1 MLLVARVG
9 RLLLAAEE
17 GKQQQ
22 QEEGEQ
28 EGERYDTAARESYLC
43 HLHRGQK
50 QLRLPPNCC
59 FPQFLASTPLPNMHL
74 PHILT
79 QIDCQP
85 PTVFFLVL

>member
-1 MLLVARVG
+1 MLLLVARVG

-22 QEEGEQ
+22 QQEEEKE

-50 QLRLPPNCC
+50 QPSCPQTAAYHNFLPAPHCPIC
-59 FPQFLASTPLPNMHL
+59 TYPIFLHK
-74 PHILT
+74 
-79 QIDCQP
+79 
-85 PTVFFLVL
+85 